1 MNIPSNVCHF
11 LWKLDH
17 HKKTKI
23 MIIENRLQK
32 VDNLYKWTKLTADLD
47 YVGGSGKSSVPA
59 IGFTSNLYEA
69 QKKEIEKKIGT
80 KIDEHGYLFGSNI
93 VLNRNDVEMLIA
105 TSKTWNQPYKFAQ
118 IHSNLNVNF
127 FFISLIVL

>member
-1 MNIPSNVCHF
+1 MNIPSNVCHL

-23 MIIENRLQK
+23 VINEKRLQK

-47 YVGGSGKSSVPA
+47 YVGGRGKSSVPA

-69 QKKEIEKKIGT
+69 QKKKEIEKK
-80 KIDEHGYLFGSNI
+80 K
-93 VLNRNDVEMLIA
+93 R
-105 TSKTWNQPYKFAQ
+105 
-118 IHSNLNVNF
+118 
-127 FFISLIVL
+127 

>member
-1 MNIPSNVCHF
+1 M
-11 LWKLDH
+11 
-17 HKKTKI
+17 
-23 MIIENRLQK
+23 QK

-93 VLNRNDVEMLIA
+93 VLNPATEMTLRC
-105 TSKTWNQPYKFAQ
+105 W
-118 IHSNLNVNF
+118 
-127 FFISLIVL
+127 

>member
-23 MIIENRLQK
+23 VIII
-32 VDNLYKWTKLTADLD
+32 NLYRWTKLTADLD

-69 QKKEIEKKIGT
+69 QKKEIEKK
-80 KIDEHGYLFGSNI
+80 K
-93 VLNRNDVEMLIA
+93 R
-105 TSKTWNQPYKFAQ
+105 
-118 IHSNLNVNF
+118 
-127 FFISLIVL
+127 

>member
-23 MIIENRLQK
+23 VIIENRLKK

-59 IGFTSNLYEA
+59 IGKLIRGA
-69 QKKEIEKKIGT
+69 KKRNRKK
-80 KIDEHGYLFGSNI
+80 KD
-93 VLNRNDVEMLIA
+93 
-105 TSKTWNQPYKFAQ
+105 K
-118 IHSNLNVNF
+118 
-127 FFISLIVL
+127 

>member
-1 MNIPSNVCHF
+1 
-11 LWKLDH
+11 
-17 HKKTKI
+17 

-69 QKKEIEKKIGT
+69 QKKEIEKKKKIGT
-80 KIDEHGYLFGSNI
+80 KIDEQDGYLFGSNI
-93 VLNRNDVEMLIA
+93 VLNPATEMTLRC
-105 TSKTWNQPYKFAQ
+105 W
-118 IHSNLNVNF
+118 
-127 FFISLIVL
+127 

>member
-1 MNIPSNVCHF
+1 
-11 LWKLDH
+11 
-17 HKKTKI
+17 

-69 QKKEIEKKIGT
+69 QKKEIEKKN
-80 KIDEHGYLFGSNI
+80 K
-93 VLNRNDVEMLIA
+93 
-105 TSKTWNQPYKFAQ
+105 
-118 IHSNLNVNF
+118 
-127 FFISLIVL
+127 